1 MDGSP
6 PVVEEYLTHLLLKM
20 AYIYIYIYIY
30 IIHIVD
36 LPIRSCDSPSVA
48 AAPNDSDSV
57 TPGQEEDQQEHLGAA
72 FEV

>member
-6 PVVEEYLTHLLLKM
+6 PVVEEILTTLLLKM
-20 AYIYIYIYIY
+20 AYIYIH
-30 IIHIVD
+30 IHIVD
-36 LPIRSCDSPSVA
+36 LPIQSCDSPSVA

>member
-6 PVVEEYLTHLLLKM
+6 PVVEEILTTLLLKM
-20 AYIYIYIYIY
+20 AYIYILIH
-30 IIHIVD
+30 IHIVD
-36 LPIRSCDSPSVA
+36 LPIKSCDSPSVA

>member
-6 PVVEEYLTHLLLKM
+6 PVVEEILTTLLLKM
-20 AYIYIYIYIY
+20 AYIYIHIH
-30 IIHIVD
+30 IHIVD
-36 LPIRSCDSPSVA
+36 LPIQSCDSPSVA